1 MYRYNVNEE
10 FIFCDTVLY
19 EKVDLTIDSS
29 KLFHLDEFNIID
41 NKPVIIYSQ
50 IRTNEYIAGILDLTR
65 TYGKD
70 NNKYLY
76 LCKPDDKR
84 TPSFLIPYSIPPNFD
99 KSIQYL
105 YVTFKYNNWNNDIPT
120 GLITSNIGRI
130 DVLNNLY
137 EYMLYC
143 KSLNQPIQKFTKK
156 TIEEIKKHENII
168 QEITALHNIP
178 YRNGHIF
185 TVDSTKSVDYDDAI
199 SVHNNVISVYISHVP
214 IILDYLNLWNSFSRR
229 VSTIYL
235 PDKKRSMLPN
245 VLSDCICSLK
255 EKENRIC
262 LVLDIF
268 YDDNCN
274 IIENKFSICN
284 AKISRNYS
292 YEQPKLLNHP
302 DFLKIKHILKVD
314 NSYQMVSKLMI
325 YYNKECALKMSHCK
339 KGIFKTLQS
348 NLYFPKN
355 HIDYIE
361 LFKINA
367 SKYDN
372 YENQNYYSHNNKDYQ
387 CYLQITSPIRRLVDL
402 LNIYIFTNE
411 FNINKYKE
419 DAFVFYYKWFNEL
432 DYINKTMRYIRK
444 VQSKCKLISL
454 FQTNNNEIFKG
465 FTFDKIER
473 SDKKFHYNVYLP
485 KLNIFTSMTIQDD
498 LKEYNEYSFKLYMF
512 NRSSNIQNKI
522 KISYIHKIE

>member
-1 MYRYNVNEE
+1 MYRYNVNEKY
-10 FIFCDTVLY
+10 IFCDTILY
-19 EKVDLTIDSS
+19 DNVELDIDSS
-29 KLFHLDEFNIID
+29 KLFHLDEFNLIE
-41 NKPVIIYSQ
+41 NKPVIVYSQ
-50 IRTNEYIAGILDLTR
+50 IRTNEYIAGILDLTK

-70 NNKYLY
+70 KNKYLY

-84 TPSFLIPYSIPPNFD
+84 TPPFFIPYHIPPNFD

-105 YVTFKYNNWNNDIPT
+105 YITFKYNHWENQIPFGILT
-120 GLITSNIGRI
+120 CNIGRI
-130 DVLNNLY
+130 DILNNLY

-168 QEITALHNIP
+168 LDITKLHNLP

-199 SVHNNVISVYISHVP
+199 SIKENVISIYISHVP

-235 PDKKRSMLPN
+235 PDKKRSMLPT
-245 VLSDCICSLK
+245 VLTDCICSLK

-274 IIENKFSICN
+274 IMNHKFSVCN
-284 AKISRNYS
+284 AKISRNYY

-302 DFLKIKHILKVD
+302 DFLKIKNILKVD
-314 NSYQMVSKLMI
+314 NSYQIVSKLMI
-325 YYNKECALKMSHCK
+325 YFNKECALKMSCCK
-339 KGIFKTLQS
+339 KGIFKTIQS
-348 NLYFPKN
+348 NVTYPKN
-355 HIDYIE
+355 HMDYIE

-367 SKYDN
+367 SKYNKYEDQIYNSVDN
-372 YENQNYYSHNNKDYQ
+372 NDVQ

-411 FNINKYKE
+411 LKINKYSE
-419 DAFVFYYKWFNEL
+419 NALHFYTQWYNEL

-444 VQSKCKLISL
+444 IQSKCKLISL
-454 FQTNNNEIFKG
+454 FEMNNNEIFKG
-465 FTFDKIER
+465 YTFDKIQR

-485 KLNIFTSMTIQDD
+485 KLNIFTSMTIQED
-498 LKEYNEYSFKLYMF
+498 LKEYDEYSFKLYMF
-512 NRSSNIQNKI
+512 NQSANIQNKI
-522 KISYIHKIE
+522 KISYIS